1 MKQHLIYRTLSI
13 SALSICCLLPASAQE
28 NGTELV
34 LGFNQ
39 SFETDDNLDLDP
51 VSAGRTTFATT
62 RLSLGLTHETSLNQL
77 GLNASGVIRAV
88 NGPGAESGVDDQRV
102 GLTYNRVGAQSE
114 FGFNASYFQS
124 NIEFLRPLQDF
135 ENSDGEIELPPDLD
149 DLTGTGNRE
158 RYRTGLSFEL
168 GQDAPIGAAFD
179 ASYLALRYTDTTDP
193 GLNDNDRFNLATDL
207 FLRFS
212 PLMEG
217 TLGLD
222 YGLFD
227 SDDTEQ
233 TRRETTT
240 GFFNLAVELS
250 PIWRLAAGLG
260 YTTIDTREFGVV
272 TRTDGPTGR
281 LRLERDMP
289 NGSIRAEIEQIVT
302 DDGDIRNFLVGRD
315 IALPVGEL
323 SFTIGVS
330 DSELDSATPIG
341 SLNWSQSL
349 PKSVVSAQIR
359 RSVDFD
365 QERGNVIR
373 TAAFLSY
380 FHEINSVSGFNFNAG
395 YTISDEVSDT
405 IDRANFTA
413 SYQYTLTEDWALNTG
428 YRYRMREDLTDPRA
442 QSHAVFFNI
451 GRDFILRP

>member
-1 MKQHLIYRTLSI
+1 M
-13 SALSICCLLPASAQE
+13 
-28 NGTELV
+28 

-51 VSAGRTTFATT
+51 VSVGRTTFAST
-62 RLSLGLTHETSLNQL
+62 RLSLGLTHETPLDQF

-88 NGPGAESGVDDQRV
+88 NGPGVDSGVDNQRV
-102 GLTYNRVGAQSE
+102 GLTYNRAGAQAA
-114 FGFNASYFQS
+114 FGFNTSYFQS
-124 NIEFLRPLQDF
+124 NIEFLRPLEEFRND
-135 ENSDGEIELPPDLD
+135 EGEIELPPDLD
-149 DLTGTGNRE
+149 DLNGTGNRE
-158 RYRTGLSFEL
+158 RYRTGLSLEL
-168 GQDAPIGAAFD
+168 GQNAPIGAAFN

-193 GLNDNDRFNLATDL
+193 GLNDNDRYNMDAEL

-212 PLMEG
+212 PLIEG

-222 YGLFD
+222 YGLFE

-233 TRRETTT
+233 TKRETTT
-240 GFFNLAVELS
+240 GFFSLGVELS
-250 PIWRLAAGLG
+250 PIWRLTAGFG

-281 LRLERDMP
+281 LQLERDMP
-289 NGSIRAEIEQIVT
+289 NGSIGAEIEQIVT
-302 DDGDIRNFLVGRD
+302 DDGDIRNFLISRNMG
-315 IALPVGEL
+315 LPAGEL

-330 DSELDSATPIG
+330 DSELDNATPIG
-341 SLNWSQSL
+341 SLNWSQNF
-349 PKSVVSAQIR
+349 PRSVISAQIR

-365 QERGNVIR
+365 QEKGNVIR
-373 TAAFLSY
+373 TAAFLGY
-380 FHEINSVSGFNFNAG
+380 FYEINSVSGINLNAG
-395 YTISDEVSDT
+395 YTISDEVTDT

-428 YRYRMREDLTDPRA
+428 YRYRMREELTDPRA

-451 GRDFILRP
+451 GRDFNLRP